1 MALSN
6 LQYLGTVLLSN
17 ISHGFGTA
25 ELQSF
30 IDQESDVRL
39 AFARALEVEASKVM
53 FSFSAGDV
61 SADKSKYASNLMAM
75 AKQVRADYLMVGG
88 EPSEAFSWSGSATF
102 GTAEVESFIDTD
114 YNEPDL

>member
-6 LQYLGTVLLSN
+6 LQYLGTVLLAN
-17 ISHGFGTA
+17 VSHGFGTL

-30 IDQESDVRL
+30 IDQEVNVQL

-61 SADKSKYASNLMAM
+61 SVDKTGYARTLRLIAD
-75 AKQVRADYLMVGG
+75 QVRQDYAKYGG

-102 GTAEVESFIDTD
+102 GTEEVEDFIDTD